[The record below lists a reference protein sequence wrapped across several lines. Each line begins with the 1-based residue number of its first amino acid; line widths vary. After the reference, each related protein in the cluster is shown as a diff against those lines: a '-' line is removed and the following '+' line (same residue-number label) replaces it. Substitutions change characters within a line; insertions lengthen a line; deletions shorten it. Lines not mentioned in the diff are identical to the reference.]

1 MFRTGLAVS
10 LLSLMIGFAAVNTS
24 APAAAA
30 GSVSVTIVPKGETAT
45 AIRDGLRVFSWVRRL
60 QNRSKIEQY
69 GSSNRAAV
77 SQTGSGNWA
86 RIFQSGHGHAATIK
100 QSGDENFF
108 GIFQFGRHA
117 QSDVTQTG
125 DGNVGLL
132 LQGGW

>member
-10 LLSLMIGFAAVNTS
+10 LLSLMIGFAAVDKPT
-24 APAAAA
+24 PAAAA

-45 AIRDGLRVFSWVRRL
+45 AIRDGLRVLSWVRRL
-60 QNRSKIEQY
+60 QNRSKVEQY

-77 SQTGSGNWA
+77 TQTGSGNWA
-86 RIFQSGHGHAATIK
+86 SIFQSGHGLAASIK
-100 QSGDENFF
+100 QSGYENFF
-108 GIFQFGRHA
+108 GIFEFGRYV

-125 DGNVGLL
+125 NGNVGLL